1 MPTSSDNQ
9 TPSLNSDSAK
19 QVSTINWDGFS
30 TLVDD
35 VERAEFAV
43 WLDEELV
50 KLEKDLNRFA
60 TSRSRYSGRR

>member
-9 TPSLNSDSAK
+9 TPSLTSDSAK

-30 TLVDD
+30 TLVGD
-35 VERAEFAV
+35 VDRADFAV
-43 WLDEELV
+43 WLDDELV
-50 KLEKDLNRFA
+50 KLEKDLEQFA

>member
-43 WLDEELV
+43 WLDEELIN
-50 KLEKDLNRFA
+50 LEKDLDQFT
-60 TSRSRYSGRR
+60 TSRSRHGGRR